1 MIFKRVLLSLL
12 SAVVIG
18 NVCADD
24 TENGYDRHGY
34 VLRPEMGIGSS
45 NYHSEGA
52 PYANVDFGYQF
63 SNPFFAGVGVEYTI
77 ASPNYHRV
85 YSTLPIYISTRVSP
99 VKRPVTPFVDLK
111 IGYNIA
117 LKSRDYYYHSY
128 YRSANSLWNFEEN
141 IEEEK
146 WEGLFLFTSIGIQIR
161 KVEFLCFF
169 NITGALFEKKIYN
182 SETDMT
188 IKTEEE
194 RRRYGGLG
202 IKLGY
207 NINLSR

>member
-1 MIFKRVLLSLL
+1 M
-12 SAVVIG
+12 
-18 NVCADD
+18 
-24 TENGYDRHGY
+24 
-34 VLRPEMGIGSS
+34 
-45 NYHSEGA
+45 
-52 PYANVDFGYQF
+52 
-63 SNPFFAGVGVEYTI
+63 
-77 ASPNYHRV
+77 
-85 YSTLPIYISTRVSP
+85 
-99 VKRPVTPFVDLK
+99 KRPVTPFVDLK

-128 YRSANSLWNFEEN
+128 YKSANSLWNFEEN
-141 IEEEK
+141 IEDEK
-146 WEGLFLFTSIGIQIR
+146 WKGLFLFTSIGIQIR